1 MHVIDYSITNQY
13 KSHTS
18 KIKCS
23 QLSKKE
29 MFKLSARING
39 NAKSEKVFVIVNAN
53 ILIDWT

>member
-53 ILIDWT
+53 ILID